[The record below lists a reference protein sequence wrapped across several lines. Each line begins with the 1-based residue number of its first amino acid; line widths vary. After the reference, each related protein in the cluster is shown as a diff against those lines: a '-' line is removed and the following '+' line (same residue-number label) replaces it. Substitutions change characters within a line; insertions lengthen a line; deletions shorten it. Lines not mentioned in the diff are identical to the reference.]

1 MSGLWWKPTYKS
13 HSAVIGNGCSRCIG
27 ADQARK
33 IGSADPMAA
42 NGKPSKKI
50 FFSGG
55 VAAMSG
61 IGRL

>member
-1 MSGLWWKPTYKS
+1 MARHRTLKS
-13 HSAVIGNGCSRCIG
+13 HAHSIVIDGSRCIG

-50 FFSGG
+50 IFSGG
-55 VAAMSG
+55 VVAMSG
-61 IGRL
+61 IGRKRRL